1 MGRKYTDGQ
10 WELKLEREKKDFFQA
25 LRTQKGIVERKG
37 LTVNV
42 KGRYE
47 TPKSDF
53 VVSKNDGSWFKFD
66 EKRKKGKRIYIT
78 KINKQLRGNL
88 YAYAS
93 FLRKDGIDD
102 RDVMKYYIIHLFCFK
117 LKFYYKLKVEFNK
130 TEPLIDEIVNWV
142 MKKEISEIKEGNLED
157 KRQLVAPEN
166 ITITD
171 EKTGLVSIKK
181 LNKGEKISLLNEARG
196 LITDKKIK
204 ELYNPNLTQ
213 KENCKIIGVG
223 LTRLKEWLKENK
235 QESKEEKIKRLYNPA
250 LNIKEN
256 CKIIGCSPDTL
267 KKYIKKD
274 KVSEV
279 KEEKIEPV
287 NEVEVN
293 DILED
298 DSWVDDLLEGE
309 DY

>member
-47 TPKSDF
+47 TPKQDF
-53 VVSKNDGSWFKFD
+53 AVSKNDGSWFKFD

-130 TEPLIDEIVNWV
+130 NN
-142 MKKEISEIKEGNLED
+142 KKK
-157 KRQLVAPEN
+157 
-166 ITITD
+166 
-171 EKTGLVSIKK
+171 
-181 LNKGEKISLLNEARG
+181 
-196 LITDKKIK
+196 
-204 ELYNPNLTQ
+204 
-213 KENCKIIGVG
+213 
-223 LTRLKEWLKENK
+223 W
-235 QESKEEKIKRLYNPA
+235 
-250 LNIKEN
+250 
-256 CKIIGCSPDTL
+256 
-267 KKYIKKD
+267 
-274 KVSEV
+274 
-279 KEEKIEPV
+279 
-287 NEVEVN
+287 
-293 DILED
+293 
-298 DSWVDDLLEGE
+298 
-309 DY
+309 